1 MPNINTMKDSKFLR
15 KEDCGEGILVTIK
28 TVERQTV
35 SIPGAPK
42 EEKWV
47 LLTEEAKPL
56 VLNSTNMKRIAKIC
70 NSDETDDWAGKQIV
84 LYDDENIEFGGEI
97 VGGVR
102 ARAPRGQAAR
112 AQTAAPAAPPKDFQ
126 ATDEDVPS

>member
-1 MPNINTMKDSKFLR
+1 MPNINAMRDSKFLR
-15 KEDCGEGILVTIK
+15 KEDCGEGILVT
-28 TVERQTV
+28 VAGVDRQVV

-47 LLTEEAKPL
+47 LLTKEAKPL

-70 NSDETDDWAGKQIV
+70 GSDETEDWTGKQVV

-112 AQTAAPAAPPKDFQ
+112 AAQ
-126 ATDEDVPS
+126 ATPAPVVNEDADASDLPF